1 MGDGADTLF
10 WRDTW
15 LGGVSFQVRFRRLFD
30 LAVDKSCTVSHMS
43 SRGWE
48 VGGGLELEKAVGGVY
63 HFTS

>member
-1 MGDGADTLF
+1 
-10 WRDTW
+10 
-15 LGGVSFQVRFRRLFD
+15 VRFRHLFD

-48 VGGGLELEKAVGGVY
+48 GGLELEKVVVGVGGGHDGGVY